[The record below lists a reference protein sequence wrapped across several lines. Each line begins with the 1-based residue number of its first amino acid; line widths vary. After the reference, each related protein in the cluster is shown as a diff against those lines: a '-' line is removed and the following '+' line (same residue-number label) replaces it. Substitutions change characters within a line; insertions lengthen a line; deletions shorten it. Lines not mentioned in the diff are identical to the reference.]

1 MATILMLDGGE
12 HGRVGFSGASGV
24 HDAFTGTPLASTA
37 TVRTGLSSLR
47 NNPAG
52 AAENVQYNLAASL
65 RIVMQAVYFRFNS
78 LPTAD
83 GRIMEFNNA
92 SGNGNVWFS
101 NATDQVG
108 LSIGGGAI
116 TVGGPTLVANTW
128 YRLVVEYDT
137 STGTYSIKAR
147 VDNGTEFSTTTAI
160 AAADQSAVRLGTNG
174 AHTYDC
180 FYDDWIISV
189 TAGDYA
195 EIGGWTSH
203 EIESLI
209 PSSDGTHNI
218 TTAGDFDS
226 FVGTAFDN
234 TTTTGFSFIDHR
246 PLQVANTADQVI
258 RQELG
263 TTANYMEFGLE
274 NHTLSGTP
282 LAARAYATHVEAASA
297 GASLGE
303 ARLLLADDTEVLTTG
318 SISVINSTEDPGLT
332 VTIRKRMCID
342 PSGGWDNT
350 KVDGLKA
357 RVGFADNA
365 PDVNFIDF
373 MVEVLYFTA
382 AITAVSEARPTFEP
396 IPFMTPIGKAL

>member
-1 MATILMLDGGE
+1 MATILLLDGFE
-12 HGRVGFSGASGV
+12 HGRSTSGAAGV
-24 HDAFTGTPLASTA
+24 YDSITGSVSSQTTP
-37 TVRTGLSSLR
+37 VRTGVRSI
-47 NNPAG
+47 AIAAGG
-52 AAENVQYNLAASL
+52 AAANLQYNLAAGN
-65 RIVMQAVYFRFNS
+65 RIVTQAVYFRFVT

-83 GRIMEFNNA
+83 ARIMEFNNA

-116 TVGGPTLVANTW
+116 TVGGPTLVVDTW

-147 VDNGTEFSTTTAI
+147 VDNGTEFSTTSAI

-174 AHTYDC
+174 AHTVTCY
-180 FYDDWIISV
+180 YDDYVISV
-189 TAGDYA
+189 TDGDY
-195 EIGGWTSH
+195 EDIGGWTSH

-218 TTAGDFDS
+218 TTSGDFDS
-226 FVGTAFDN
+226 FTGTAFSN
-234 TTTTGFSFIDHR
+234 STTNGFSFIDHR
-246 PLQVANTADQVI
+246 PLQAANTADNVI

-274 NHTLSGTP
+274 DHTLSGTP
-282 LAARAYATHVEAASA
+282 LAARAYGTHVEAVTS

-303 ARLLLADDTEVLTTG
+303 ARLLLSDNTVVLTTG
-318 SISVINSTEDPGLT
+318 SIDVINSTEDPGTT

-350 KVDGLKA
+350 KIDGLKA

-373 MVEVLYFTA
+373 MVEVLYFTVA
-382 AITAVSEARPTFEP
+382 AAAASLIAPTG
-396 IPFMTPIGKAL
+396 IPRALLVR

>member
-1 MATILMLDGGE
+1 MATILMLDGFE
-12 HGRVGFSGASGV
+12 HGTAVSGAGGV
-24 HDAFTGTPLASTA
+24 YDAIAGTPLNVT
-37 TVRTGLSSLR
+37 TPVRTGLRALR

-52 AAENVQYNLAASL
+52 AAENVQYNLAAGN
-65 RIVMQAVYFRFNS
+65 RIVTQAVYFRFLA

-92 SGNGNVWFS
+92 SGNGNVYFS
-101 NATDQVG
+101 NATDQIG
-108 LSIGGGAI
+108 LQIGGGAI
-116 TVGGPTLVANTW
+116 TVGGPTLVADTW

-160 AAADQSAVRLGTNG
+160 AAADQSSVRLGTNG

-180 FYDDWIISV
+180 AYDDWLISV
-189 TAGDYA
+189 TDTDY
-195 EIGGWTSH
+195 EDIGSWTSH
-203 EIESLI
+203 QIESLI

-218 TTAGDFDS
+218 TTSGDFDS
-226 FVGTAFDN
+226 FVGTAFSN
-234 TTTTGFSFIDHR
+234 ATTTGFSFIDHR
-246 PLQVANTADQVI
+246 PLQVANTADNVI

-263 TTANYMEFGLE
+263 TTANYMELLLE

-282 LAARAYATHVEAASA
+282 LDVRGYGTFVESA
-297 GASLGE
+297 GAGDSLG
-303 ARLLLADDTEVLTTG
+303 RGKLLLADDTEVLVTG
-318 SISVINSTEDPGLT
+318 SVSLLTTTASVPGLT
-332 VTIRKRMCID
+332 VTIQKLMCIR

-373 MVEVLYFTA
+373 MIEVLYFTA
-382 AITAVSEARPTFEP
+382 AVTNVSEARPTFEP